1 MRCGHQGKAGR
12 DEEDWPLCPR
22 TLFSRQSFQFC
33 LQTTPSIASLHLP
46 GPATVPL
53 VWGTAITGLL
63 LLSLPIIPFILSQ
76 HSSQRAYIQTKVS
89 YVPPFLRMQVAS
101 IHQSSYKAPHDL
113 APVISQLSSAPLATL
128 TYSTPATAG
137 LLTHA
142 KHMPAAGPLH
152 VLYHLS
158 GTSFLSE
165 LNLYLPRPWLRV
177 PFSAR
182 PCSALPKPPSYF
194 ISIALI
200 PI

>member
-1 MRCGHQGKAGR
+1 MGYCNN
-12 DEEDWPLCPR
+12 WP
-22 TLFSRQSFQFC
+22 T
-33 LQTTPSIASLHLP
+33 SLLAHH
-46 GPATVPL
+46 PL
-53 VWGTAITGLL
+53 
-63 LLSLPIIPFILSQ
+63 LSQ

-89 YVPPFLRMQVAS
+89 YVPPFLRMQQWLPFTKVPTR
-101 IHQSSYKAPHDL
+101 PH
-113 APVISQLSSAPLATL
+113 VIWPLSSHSSAAPPLATL

-137 LLTHA
+137 LFTHA
-142 KHMPAAGPLH
+142 KHVTAAGPLH
-152 VLYHLS
+152 VLHHLS